1 MKDKYIFLGDSLT
14 FGYGVRKKE
23 NWLSLLNES
32 CNIEVINEGVNGNTT
47 TDMLYR
53 LSDVLTNPASNI
65 FIMGGTNDLL
75 SNRTIDSILLN
86 IELIIKES
94 LASGKKVVLG
104 IPPDII
110 PGDANK
116 LFIPSLTYNYC
127 HDELPKLKDILIEL
141 CTKMNIPYINFYD
154 ITKNNKDNHI
164 YLDGI
169 NFNPAGQKMLFN
181 QSYSFFK

>member
-23 NWLSLLNES
+23 NLLSLLNES

-75 SNRTIDSILLN
+75 SNRTIDSILIN
-86 IELIIKES
+86 I
-94 LASGKKVVLG
+94 
-104 IPPDII
+104 
-110 PGDANK
+110 
-116 LFIPSLTYNYC
+116 
-127 HDELPKLKDILIEL
+127 
-141 CTKMNIPYINFYD
+141 
-154 ITKNNKDNHI
+154 
-164 YLDGI
+164 
-169 NFNPAGQKMLFN
+169 
-181 QSYSFFK
+181 